1 MMPII
6 AGSCGGVVGLAAVI
20 LYVRKKRMDQK
31 KQSNAANFVESQPT
45 NTKKSYG
52 KDAMMSGLS
61 LGPDATPD
69 NLGSMFMSKKPNA
82 TSAIDTMMSMKPNQ
96 AVFSD
101 ATTQES
107 SSSNKSQSPAK
118 QVSRFND
125 YSDISDVTFSQLEP
139 IGSGAFGLVYRVELS
154 MGVVAVKVPKSNF
167 KQASKEYNDML
178 SEAEFLSK
186 LRHTNI
192 TLLLG
197 YGNHPSGSIIFLME
211 FADSSLA
218 DVLKSGPLQPDLLLE
233 YAHGI
238 VRGLLYLHTHSPPIS
253 HRDLKPENVLLVGG
267 VAKLADF
274 GLATARDFVSKTT
287 GFAGTPIWSP
297 PEAFDKFPGPPG
309 DIYAF
314 GLLLWSMM
322 SGKTPYEGK
331 SFNEVLSAKSKNQ
344 VPDIP
349 STCPSNISKVMK
361 QCWKMNPNQRPRAY
375 DLEKVFSEIR
385 NL

>member
-1 MMPII
+1 
-6 AGSCGGVVGLAAVI
+6 
-20 LYVRKKRMDQK
+20 
-31 KQSNAANFVESQPT
+31 
-45 NTKKSYG
+45 
-52 KDAMMSGLS
+52 
-61 LGPDATPD
+61 
-69 NLGSMFMSKKPNA
+69 
-82 TSAIDTMMSMKPNQ
+82 MMSMKPNQ

-125 YSDISDVTFSQLEP
+125 YSDISEVSFSQLKP

-297 PEAFDKFPGPPG
+297 PESFEGKFPGPPG

-314 GLLLWSMM
+314 GLILWSMLT
-322 SGKTPYEGK
+322 GKTPYEGVRFEGIFLIK
-331 SFNEVLSAKSKNQ
+331 TKNQ
-344 VPDIP
+344 VPEIP
-349 STCPSNISKVMK
+349 STCPTNISKVMK
-361 QCWKMNPNQRPRAY
+361 QCWKMNPRHRITAPA
-375 DLEKVFSEIR
+375 LEMTFNDIR